1 MITVLTDAPTVDATH
16 TERPLSSAPGQQ
28 RMARGVAALALLG
41 LALLLFGLNMRRG
54 LNHDEHQFVGSAVLL
69 ARVGLL
75 PYADFAYFHVPGQT
89 LLNAALFAVFN
100 HFLLAARTLAVLGGW
115 AGLALILVSGWRFAP
130 FPGGWSRLGYA
141 LAGVVALAAS
151 PIFVFTSGRAWNHDL
166 SMLLALAAVLT
177 FLRTSGYS
185 RIAATDRAAGCSVRW
200 LAVTGSLLGLAAAT
214 RLSYAFLSPAFA
226 LALWLAC
233 GRAWRTWLA
242 ACGWLAAGGMV
253 GLAPMW
259 WALLVAPDGFIFG
272 NVVYNLRLNPL
283 YYATASGAT
292 AVTLAAKATALGEL
306 FWRQPGNLLLPL
318 LFGGALLPVLPQL
331 HRREAFPL
339 QLVLLVLPF
348 ALLGAMSATPAQTQ
362 YFYMLYPFLTLGFF
376 YAVALWP
383 RRQRWAASALTV
395 GALIGVMATAS
406 AYAGGVEVLFRPDRW
421 YPMKVHARGARI
433 AALAGGGPVLTLAP
447 IHALEGGL
455 LTYPEFITGP
465 LAWRVAPLISAEDR
479 ARFGLVTAPELAAL
493 LEQQPPRAVLTG
505 FEEDDA
511 ELEAVL
517 LAYAHDHN
525 FVPVPLP
532 DEGVLRLAPLTHW
545 RNAIQLGAVELPTH
559 SVQPG
564 ADVVVTLH
572 LMNSAPITRNL
583 NVLVRV
589 VDAAGKE
596 TARSEGWPYGA
607 PTSTWQA
614 GVAWPDGHTL
624 RIAADAAPGPQRVEV
639 SFYDPETLEL
649 FGDVYTAGYLL
660 VEGDELTLAPVATFA
675 HGLDLLA
682 VEGGVQ
688 PWQPG
693 AQTVTLTWRPS
704 APLPASYTMF
714 VHLLDPAGNLVTQ
727 HDQPPL
733 QGFYPSDRWL
743 PGAPY
748 QDVVTLTTPADAPPG
763 DYRLVLGWY
772 DPVSGQRLALTA
784 PAAGDAFAIS
794 LRVGATQ

>member
-1 MITVLTDAPTVDATH
+1 MVRRIVVALT
-16 TERPLSSAPGQQ
+16 LMG
-28 RMARGVAALALLG
+28 LL
-41 LALLLFGLNMRRG
+41 LLLFGLNMRRG

-69 ARVGLL
+69 ARAGLL

-89 LLNAALFAVFN
+89 LLNAALFAVFD

-115 AGLALILVSGWRFAP
+115 AGLALILVSGRRFAP
-130 FPGGWSRLGYA
+130 FPGGWSNLGYA

-166 SMLLALAAVLT
+166 PMLLALAAILT
-177 FLRTSGYS
+177 FLHASGYS
-185 RIAATDRAAGCSVRW
+185 RIAATGWTSGCSARW
-200 LAVTGSLLGLAAAT
+200 LAATGSLLGMAAAT
-214 RLSYAFLSPAFA
+214 RLSYAFLTPAFV

-233 GRAWRTWLA
+233 GGAWRGWLA

-253 GLAPMW
+253 GLAPVW

-272 NVVYNLRLNPL
+272 NIVYNLRLNPL
-283 YYATASGAT
+283 YYATASGAA
-292 AVTLAAKATALGEL
+292 AVTLPAKAAALGEL

-318 LFGGALLPVLPQL
+318 LFGGALLPALPQL
-331 HRREAFPL
+331 HRQAALPL
-339 QLVLLVLPF
+339 QLLLLVLPF

-362 YFYMLYPFLTLGFF
+362 YFYMLYPFLTLGVF

-433 AALAGGGPVLTLAP
+433 AALAGNGPVLTLAP
-447 IHALEGGL
+447 IHALEGGV

-465 LAWRVAPLISAEDR
+465 LAWRVAPLVSAAER
-479 ARFGLVTAPELAAL
+479 ARFGLVTAPELTAL
-493 LEQQPPRAVLTG
+493 LAEQPPRAVLTG

-511 ELEAVL
+511 GLEAVL

-545 RNAIQLGAVELPTH
+545 RNAIQLGAVELPTR
-559 SVQPG
+559 SVRPG
-564 ADVVVTLH
+564 ANAVVTLH
-572 LMNSAPITRNL
+572 LMNSAPIPRNL

-589 VDAAGKE
+589 VDAAGRE
-596 TARSEGWPYGA
+596 VARSEGWPYGA

-614 GVAWPDGHTL
+614 GVAWPDGHSL

-649 FGDVYTAGYLL
+649 FGDLYIAGYMM
-660 VEGDELTLAPVATFA
+660 VAGDEPTLAPVATFA

-682 VEGGVQ
+682 VEGGAQ

-693 AQTVTLTWRPS
+693 AQTVTLTWRPL
-704 APLPASYTMF
+704 APLPAGYTMF

-727 HDQPPL
+727 QDQPPL
-733 QGFYPSDRWL
+733 QGFYPSDHWL

-748 QDVVTLTTPADAPPG
+748 QDVVTLTVPADAPSG
-763 DYRLVLGWY
+763 DYRLAVGWY

-784 PAAGDAFAIS
+784 PAAGDAFVVS